1 VANKASD
8 KSACICP
15 SEQGQNSQ
23 GVQEGVVKI
32 NNQETT
38 AKAFA
43 YDGCHKIYLLE
54 RDLDWKNASG
64 DGYTILPIEKLVET
78 YDGSCDL
85 RFISNWALTK
95 KFVRQFELATFD
107 EVLA

>member
-1 VANKASD
+1 M
-8 KSACICP
+8 
-15 SEQGQNSQ
+15 
-23 GVQEGVVKI
+23 KI
-32 NNQETT
+32 NNHEAT

-54 RDLDWKNASG
+54 ADSDWKEAS
-64 DGYTILPIEKLVET
+64 DNGYTILPIEKLIET
-78 YDGSCDL
+78 FESSCDL

-95 KFVRQFELATFD
+95 QFIRQFEPANFD